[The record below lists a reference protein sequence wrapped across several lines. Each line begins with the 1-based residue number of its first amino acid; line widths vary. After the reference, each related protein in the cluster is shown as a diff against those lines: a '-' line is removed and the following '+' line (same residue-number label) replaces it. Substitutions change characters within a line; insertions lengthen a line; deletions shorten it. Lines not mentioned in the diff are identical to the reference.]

1 MKSKE
6 WLDRQNR
13 DFYVKK
19 AKKIGYLSRSAFKIL
34 EIEKKFSLI
43 NNSTNILELGSAP
56 GGWSQVIFELND
68 TVKMYAFDLL
78 DMKFNHQNMKFIKE
92 NFLTYDYSKIPH
104 KFDLILSDIA
114 PNTTGHQTTDHL
126 RISSMIEDIISVLDL
141 IASPSSSFVFK
152 IWKGSEEMNIIN
164 KLKKK
169 YKKVSYFKP
178 QSSRTKSS
186 EIFIVAQKLN
196 H

>member
-19 AKKIGYLSRSAFKIL
+19 AKKIGYVSRSAYKIL
-34 EIEKKFSLI
+34 EIEKKFKLI
-43 NNSTNILELGSAP
+43 NNSKNILELGSAP
-56 GGWSQVIFELND
+56 GGWSQVIFELKD

-78 DMKFNHQNMKFIKE
+78 DMKFNHPNMKFIKE

-126 RISSMIEDIISVLDL
+126 RMSSIIEDIISVLDL
-141 IASPSSSFVFK
+141 IALPSSSFVFK
-152 IWKGSEEMNIIN
+152 IWKGSEEIDIIN

-186 EIFIVAQKLN
+186 EIFIVALKFI

>member
-19 AKKIGYLSRSAFKIL
+19 AKKIGYVSRSAYKIL
-34 EIEKKFSLI
+34 EIEKKFKLI
-43 NNSTNILELGSAP
+43 NNSKNILELGSAP
-56 GGWSQVIFELND
+56 GGWSQVIFELKD

-78 DMKFNHQNMKFIKE
+78 DMKFKHPNMKFIKE

-126 RISSMIEDIISVLDL
+126 RMSSIIEDIISVLDL
-141 IASPSSSFVFK
+141 IALPSSSFVFK
-152 IWKGSEEMNIIN
+152 IWKGSEEIDIIN
-164 KLKKK
+164 KLKKQ

-186 EIFIVAQKLN
+186 EIFIVAQKFI

>member
-19 AKKIGYLSRSAFKIL
+19 AKKIGYVSRSAYKIL
-34 EIEKKFSLI
+34 EIEKKFKLI
-43 NNSTNILELGSAP
+43 NNSKNILELGSAP
-56 GGWSQVIFELND
+56 GGWSQVVFELKD

-78 DMKFNHQNMKFIKE
+78 DMKFKHPNMKFIKE

-126 RISSMIEDIISVLDL
+126 RMSSIIEDIISVLYL
-141 IASPSSSFVFK
+141 IALPSSSFVFK
-152 IWKGSEEMNIIN
+152 IWKGSEEIDIIN

-186 EIFIVAQKLN
+186 EIFIVAQKFI

>member
-19 AKKIGYLSRSAFKIL
+19 AKKIGYVSRSAYKIL
-34 EIEKKFSLI
+34 EIEKKFKLI
-43 NNSTNILELGSAP
+43 NNSKNILELGSAP
-56 GGWSQVIFELND
+56 GGWSQVIFELKD
-68 TVKMYAFDLL
+68 TVKIYAFDLL
-78 DMKFNHQNMKFIKE
+78 DMKFKHPNMKFIKE

-126 RISSMIEDIISVLDL
+126 RMSSIIEDIISVLDL
-141 IASPSSSFVFK
+141 IALPSSSFVFK
-152 IWKGSEEMNIIN
+152 IWKGSEEIDIIN

-186 EIFIVAQKLN
+186 EIFIVAQKFI

>member
-19 AKKIGYLSRSAFKIL
+19 AKKIGYVSRSAYKIL
-34 EIEKKFSLI
+34 EIEKKFKLI
-43 NNSTNILELGSAP
+43 NNSKNILELGSSP
-56 GGWSQVIFELND
+56 GSWSQVVFELKD
-68 TVKMYAFDLL
+68 TVKIYAFDLL
-78 DMKFNHQNMKFIKE
+78 DMKFNHTNMKFIKE
-92 NFLTYDYSKIPH
+92 NFLTYDYLKIPH

-126 RISSMIEDIISVLDL
+126 RMSSIIEDIISVLDL
-141 IASPSSSFVFK
+141 IALPSSSFVFK
-152 IWKGSEEMNIIN
+152 IWKGSEEIDIIN

-186 EIFIVAQKLN
+186 EIFIVAQKFI

>member
-1 MKSKE
+1 MKSKL
-6 WLDRQNR
+6 WLDRQSR

-19 AKKIGYLSRSAFKIL
+19 AKKIGYVSRSAYKIL
-34 EIEKKFSLI
+34 EIEKKFKLI
-43 NNSTNILELGSAP
+43 NNSKNILELGSAP
-56 GGWSQVIFELND
+56 GGWSQVVFELKD

-78 DMKFNHQNMKFIKE
+78 DMKFNHPNMKFFKE

-126 RISSMIEDIISVLDL
+126 RISSMIEDIICVLDL
-141 IASPSSSFVFK
+141 IALPSSSFVFK
-152 IWKGSEEMNIIN
+152 IWKGSEEINIIN
-164 KLKKK
+164 MLKQK

-178 QSSRTKSS
+178 HSSRTKSS
-186 EIFIVAQKLN
+186 EIFIVAQKFI

>member
-19 AKKIGYLSRSAFKIL
+19 AKKIGYVSRSAYKIL
-34 EIEKKFSLI
+34 EIEKKFKLI
-43 NNSTNILELGSAP
+43 NNSKNILELGSAP
-56 GGWSQVIFELND
+56 GGWSQVIFELKD

-78 DMKFNHQNMKFIKE
+78 DMKFKHPNMKFIKE

-126 RISSMIEDIISVLDL
+126 RMSSIIEDIISVLDL
-141 IASPSSSFVFK
+141 IALPSSSFVFK
-152 IWKGSEEMNIIN
+152 IWKGSEEIDNIN

-186 EIFIVAQKLN
+186 EIFIVAQKFI

>member
-6 WLDRQNR
+6 WLVRQDR

-19 AKKIGYLSRSAFKIL
+19 AKKTGYVSRSAYKIL
-34 EIEKKFSLI
+34 EIEKKFKLI
-43 NNSTNILELGSAP
+43 NNSKNILELGSAP
-56 GGWSQVIFELND
+56 GGWSQVVFELKD

-78 DMKFNHQNMKFIKE
+78 DMKFNHPNMKFIKE
-92 NFLTYDYSKIPH
+92 NFLTYDYLKIPH

-126 RISSMIEDIISVLDL
+126 RISSMIEDIISVLDI
-141 IASPSSSFVFK
+141 IALPSSSFVFK
-152 IWKGSEEMNIIN
+152 IWKGSEEIDIIK

-186 EIFIVAQKLN
+186 EIFIVAQKFI

>member
-19 AKKIGYLSRSAFKIL
+19 AKKIGYVSRSAYKIL
-34 EIEKKFSLI
+34 EIEKKFKLI
-43 NNSTNILELGSAP
+43 NNSKNILELGSAP
-56 GGWSQVIFELND
+56 GGWSQVVFELKD

-78 DMKFNHQNMKFIKE
+78 DMKFNHPNMKFIKE
-92 NFLTYDYSKIPH
+92 NFLTYDYLKIPH

-126 RISSMIEDIISVLDL
+126 RMSSIIEDIISVLDL
-141 IASPSSSFVFK
+141 IALPSSSFVFK
-152 IWKGSEEMNIIN
+152 IWKGSEEIDIIN

-186 EIFIVAQKLN
+186 EIFIVAQKFI

>member
-19 AKKIGYLSRSAFKIL
+19 AKKIGYVSRSAYKIL
-34 EIEKKFSLI
+34 EIEKKFKLI
-43 NNSTNILELGSAP
+43 NNSKNILELGSSP
-56 GGWSQVIFELND
+56 GGWSQVVFELKD

-78 DMKFNHQNMKFIKE
+78 DMKFNHPNMKFIKE

-126 RISSMIEDIISVLDL
+126 RMSSIIEDIISVLDL
-141 IASPSSSFVFK
+141 IALPSSSFVFK
-152 IWKGSEEMNIIN
+152 IWKGSEEIDIIN

-186 EIFIVAQKLN
+186 EIFIVAQKFI